1 MKVIILRFRAD
12 DQNMKVFFLLQ
23 PNISFV
29 GVICPRF
36 VEYIH
41 VHAWNYKVLY
51 KIRDESDFSVI

>member
-12 DQNMKVFFLLQ
+12 DQNMKVFLLQ
-23 PNISFV
+23 PNICPV

-41 VHAWNYKVLY
+41 VHA
-51 KIRDESDFSVI
+51 